1 MEEVEAMKKLA
12 LILGI
17 VVAIAGFMTLNAQA
31 IPITGVINFSGSAT
45 MDSTDLGAATKI
57 VGYTNIVV
65 GIASGDYSPLAF
77 TAPATFTPFSFNPA
91 DASVIPLWTVVFNGI
106 TYSFDATSVAIKSQ
120 DSTFLNIFGSGVAH
134 ISDPANPG
142 KYTDTIGSWS
152 ITETGGVDFT
162 FAFGATTAVPE
173 PTSLLLYGLGLIGLA
188 GYRYRNNLRKN

>member
-77 TAPATFTPFSFNPA
+77 TAPATFTPFSFNP
-91 DASVIPLWTVVFNGI
+91 
-106 TYSFDATSVAIKSQ
+106 
-120 DSTFLNIFGSGVAH
+120 
-134 ISDPANPG
+134 
-142 KYTDTIGSWS
+142 
-152 ITETGGVDFT
+152 GGC
-162 FAFGATTAVPE
+162 
-173 PTSLLLYGLGLIGLA
+173 LGYPVMDRRI
-188 GYRYRNNLRKN
+188 